1 MAKSGRMGKSL
12 VLRVPVTMMNNFQMI
27 SYLTGRSECYNRFGG
42 VVAGCLAWLETGVA
56 REAGALGLG
65 FWEA

>member
-1 MAKSGRMGKSL
+1 
-12 VLRVPVTMMNNFQMI
+12 MNNFQMI

-56 REAGALGLG
+56 REAALGLG
-65 FWEA
+65 VLGGLRIKRSRNNRHYYLY